1 MITQTTAIVHSS
13 SHQIDGTQ
21 AHTQINRQ
29 SSPSL
34 QAIPNPTCSLWS
46 YNQAK
51 QASSKVVVLLIP
63 KPCSHNNSSHYTTL
77 YVENKRKR
85 QTTFVAMWSHMGP
98 WQYWQERKTQI
109 YELAGQSKAQ
119 ALQFGSNQ
127 IFSDVQ
133 SIVVLLI
140 PPNALCYAGI
150 EDNVMENQ
158 GRRIFDY

>member
-1 MITQTTAIVHSS
+1 
-13 SHQIDGTQ
+13 
-21 AHTQINRQ
+21 
-29 SSPSL
+29 
-34 QAIPNPTCSLWS
+34 
-46 YNQAK
+46 
-51 QASSKVVVLLIP
+51 
-63 KPCSHNNSSHYTTL
+63 
-77 YVENKRKR
+77 
-85 QTTFVAMWSHMGP
+85 MWSHMGP

-133 SIVVLLI
+133 GIVVLLT